1 MNKFPLQH
9 GCWRAWLLSIQRKK
23 NLKSK
28 KHIVFPSIEYVH
40 QLYKHVSTSN
50 RACAWT
56 CEVMECML
64 LSNEYIIAAQVHVPA
79 QVLVCMA
86 ASTIQKHALCVT

>member
-1 MNKFPLQH
+1 L
-9 GCWRAWLLSIQRKK
+9 
-23 NLKSK
+23 K